1 MDGQQTL
8 LYTSA
13 DSRRVDAGVQIE
25 DASVLAH
32 FPLTVDSSSVVVCRR
47 GAVAAKDELAVLDGY
62 FHALLAYAWHLD
74 LQSKSVG
81 ILMKVY
87 NRSEILNALSRFSFN
102 WC

>member
-13 DSRRVDAGVQIE
+13 DSRRVDAGVQIK
-25 DASVLAH
+25 DAPVLAH
-32 FPLTVDSSSVVVCRR
+32 FPLTIDRSSVVVCRR

-62 FHALLAYAWHLD
+62 LHALLAYAGHLD

>member
-8 LYTSA
+8 LYVSA

-25 DASVLAH
+25 NASELAH
-32 FPLTVDSSSVVVCRR
+32 FPLTVDSSSEVVRRR
-47 GAVAAKDELAVLDGY
+47 GAVAAKDELALLDGY
-62 FHALLAYAWHLD
+62 LHALLAYAWHLD

-81 ILMKVY
+81 ILMKIY
-87 NRSEILNALSRFSFN
+87 NRSGILNALSRFSFN